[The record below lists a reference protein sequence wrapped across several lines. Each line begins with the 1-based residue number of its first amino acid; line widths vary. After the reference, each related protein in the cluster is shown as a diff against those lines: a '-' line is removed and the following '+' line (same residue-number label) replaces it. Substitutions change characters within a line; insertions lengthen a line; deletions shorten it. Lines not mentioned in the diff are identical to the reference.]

1 MKSEQTKPFL
11 SKRWIILILFLLFIH
26 FFPLPYYYSQPGD
39 AKILS
44 EVINVEGG
52 HEEDGTFMLTTVQ
65 MGKAN
70 LLFYG
75 WSYLS
80 SYRLLYHED
89 QIRHE
94 GESDEEYHHRQLMA
108 MSSSQE
114 SAMIVA
120 YEAAGKTIEYEYHG
134 VIVTQLI
141 EGMPAEEVL
150 EIGDRIL
157 EVNGR
162 EIETAEQLIHTLS
175 DKSVKDT
182 VELLIKRED
191 ERIVVEVGF
200 APFPE
205 KLGAQKGQ
213 VGIGISSPITER
225 DIVVD
230 PEVMIDTSQI
240 GGPSAGLMFALEMY
254 NQLTEENVTKG
265 YHIAGTGTISEEGVV
280 GRIGGAP
287 QKVVA
292 ADRAG
297 ADYFLVPN
305 DAGASQSNYE
315 EALAAAED
323 IGAEMEIIPIDTFEE
338 ALEFL
343 ASIPPK

>member
-1 MKSEQTKPFL
+1 MKSEQKKPFL
-11 SKRWIILILFLLFIH
+11 SKKWIVLIVILLFIH

-39 AKILS
+39 AKILR
-44 EVINVEGG
+44 EVIDVAGG
-52 HEEDGTFMLTTVQ
+52 YEEDGTFMLTTVQ

-70 LLFYG
+70 LFFYG

-80 SYRLLYHED
+80 PYRLLYHED
-89 QIRHE
+89 QIRQK

-120 YEAAGKTIEYEYHG
+120 YEAAEKPIEYEYHG
-134 VIVTQLI
+134 VVVTQLI
-141 EGMPAEEVL
+141 ENMPAEEVL
-150 EIGDRIL
+150 EMGDLIL
-157 EVNGR
+157 EVDSE
-162 EIETAEQLIHTLS
+162 EIQTAEQLIHTLS
-175 DKSVKDT
+175 DKSVEET
-182 VELLIKRED
+182 VELLIKREN
-191 ERIVVEVGF
+191 EYVVVEVGF

-205 KLGAQKGQ
+205 KLGVQKGQ
-213 VGIGISSPITER
+213 VGIGISSPVTER

-254 NQLTEENVTKG
+254 NQLTEDNVTLG
-265 YHIAGTGTISEEGVV
+265 YHIAGTGTITEEGVV

-305 DAGASQSNYE
+305 EAGAPQSNYE

-323 IGAEMEIIPIDTFEE
+323 IGTEMEIIPIDTFEE

-343 ASIPPK
+343 ASIPK